1 MLFNTQNFILIMKN
15 FEETLPW
22 QKTQEFANEAYA
34 VLENSKE
41 QWFKEEILETAFL
54 AGSNVARGHEKYNDE
69 ENIKYLGYA
78 KDSLI
83 KCRSMIFM
91 AEKMSI
97 CDEKNSRNLQEKAT
111 SAFKVINGLIK
122 HIREKKAA

>member
-54 AGSNVARGHEKYNDE
+54 AGSNVARGH
-69 ENIKYLGYA
+69 
-78 KDSLI
+78 
-83 KCRSMIFM
+83 
-91 AEKMSI
+91 
-97 CDEKNSRNLQEKAT
+97 
-111 SAFKVINGLIK
+111 
-122 HIREKKAA
+122 